1 VDGLGFLTISLYNRR
16 FSLFGDGKFT
26 LENHEERKRLMRIEM
41 AKRIDQ
47 IPPYLFAEI
56 DKKKEEMRQKGIDL
70 IDLGIGDPDLPT
82 PKPIIERLKK
92 AAENPKN
99 HRYPSY
105 QGMIEFRTAV
115 AQWYER
121 RFCTKLNPR
130 TEVLSLIGSKEGIA
144 HIPLAFV
151 NPGDVVLVPSP
162 GYPVYRVSTLFA
174 GGIPYFLPLRKENGF
189 LPNLSEIP
197 EIIAQ
202 KAKLLF
208 INYPNNPTS
217 AIAERPFFEEVVA
230 FARRHQIIVCH
241 DAAYSEIAFDGYQP
255 LSFLEVE
262 GAREVGVEFHS
273 LSKTFN
279 MTGWRI
285 GFAAGHSEI
294 LSGLGRVKTNIDSGL
309 FQAIQEAG
317 TEALYHLDTPLP
329 ESITIYERRRDI
341 MVRGLHDI
349 GLEVDRPK
357 ATFYL
362 WIQIPQGYTSAQ
374 FATFLIERAGIV
386 ATPGNGFGDAGEGYI
401 RMALTVD
408 EKRLNEAIER
418 LRRIKF

>member
-1 VDGLGFLTISLYNRR
+1 
-16 FSLFGDGKFT
+16 
-26 LENHEERKRLMRIEM
+26 MRIEK
-41 AKRIDQ
+41 AKRIEQ

-56 DKKKEEMRQKGIDL
+56 DKKKEEMRQKGMDL

-82 PKPIIERLKK
+82 PRLIIERLKK

-105 QGMIEFRTAV
+105 EGMIEFRTAV
-115 AQWYER
+115 AQWYEK
-121 RFCTKLNPR
+121 RFGVMLDPR
-130 TEVLSLIGSKEGIA
+130 AEVLSLIGSKEGIA

-151 NPGDVVLVPSP
+151 NPGEYVLVPSP
-162 GYPVYRVSTLFA
+162 GYPVYRVSTIFA
-174 GGIPYFLPLRKENGF
+174 GGIPYFLPLLKENGF

-197 EIIAQ
+197 AEIAE

-217 AIAERPFFEEVVA
+217 AIAGKSFFEEVVA
-230 FARRHQIIVCH
+230 FAQRHQIMVCH

-255 LSFLEVE
+255 LSFLQVE
-262 GAREVGVEFHS
+262 GAMEVGIEFHS

-285 GFAAGHSEI
+285 GFAVGHPEI
-294 LSGLGRVKTNIDSGL
+294 ISGLGRVKTNIDSGL

-317 TEALYHLDTPLP
+317 IVALNHFDTPLP
-329 ESITIYERRRDI
+329 QIIETYERRRDV
-341 MVRGLHDI
+341 MVKGLQEI
-349 GLEVDRPK
+349 GLEVNRPK

-362 WIQIPQGYTSAQ
+362 WIHVPREYTSAQ
-374 FATFLIERAGIV
+374 FATLLIEQAGIV

-408 EKRLNEAIER
+408 ETRLKEAIER
-418 LRRIKF
+418 LKKIKF

>member
-1 VDGLGFLTISLYNRR
+1 
-16 FSLFGDGKFT
+16 
-26 LENHEERKRLMRIEM
+26 MRIEM

-82 PKPIIERLKK
+82 PKPIIERLKR

-362 WIQIPQGYTSAQ
+362 WIRVPRGYTSSQ
-374 FATFLIERAGIV
+374 FATLLMEQGGIV
-386 ATPGNGFGDAGEGYI
+386 VTPGNGFGEEGEGYI

>member
-1 VDGLGFLTISLYNRR
+1 
-16 FSLFGDGKFT
+16 
-26 LENHEERKRLMRIEM
+26 MRIEK
-41 AKRIDQ
+41 AKRIEQ

-56 DKKKEEMRQKGIDL
+56 DKKKQEMRQKGIDL

-82 PKPIIERLKK
+82 PKLIIERLKA

-105 QGMIEFRTAV
+105 EGMIEFRTAV

-121 RFCTKLNPR
+121 RFGVKLDPK

-151 NPGDVVLVPSP
+151 NPGDYVLVPTP

-174 GGIPYFLPLRKENGF
+174 GGTPHFLPLRKENSF

-197 EIIAQ
+197 KEVAE
-202 KAKLLF
+202 KARLLF

-217 AIAERPFFEEVVA
+217 AIAERSFFEEVVA
-230 FARRHQIIVCH
+230 FAHKYQIIVCH

-255 LSFLEVE
+255 FSFLEVE
-262 GAREVGVEFHS
+262 GAKEIGIEFHS

-285 GFAAGHSEI
+285 GFAVGHSEI
-294 LSGLGRVKTNIDSGL
+294 VSGLGRIKTNIDSGV

-317 TEALYHLDTPLP
+317 TEALNHLHTPLP
-329 ESITIYERRRDI
+329 GIIQTYERRRDV
-341 MVRGLHDI
+341 MLKGLREI

-362 WIQIPQGYTSAQ
+362 WIQVPRGYTSAQ
-374 FATFLIERAGIV
+374 FATLLIEQAAIV
-386 ATPGNGFGDAGEGYI
+386 ATPGNGFGEEGEGYI

-408 EKRLNEAIER
+408 ERRLKEAIER
-418 LRRIKF
+418 LKRIKF

>member
-1 VDGLGFLTISLYNRR
+1 
-16 FSLFGDGKFT
+16 
-26 LENHEERKRLMRIEM
+26 MQIEK
-41 AKRIDQ
+41 AKRIEQ

-56 DKKKEEMRQKGIDL
+56 DKKKEEMRQKGMDL

-92 AAENPKN
+92 AAEDPRN

-105 QGMIEFRTAV
+105 EGMIEFRTAV
-115 AQWYER
+115 AKWYER
-121 RFCTKLNPR
+121 RFRVKLNPK

-151 NPGDVVLVPSP
+151 NPGDYVLVPSP
-162 GYPVYRVSTLFA
+162 GYPVFRVSTLFA
-174 GGIPYFLPLRKENGF
+174 GGTPYFLPLRKENGF

-197 EIIAQ
+197 KGVAE

-217 AIAERPFFEEVVA
+217 AVAEKPFFEEVVA
-230 FARRHQIIVCH
+230 FAERYQIIVCH

-255 LSFLEVE
+255 LSFFEVN
-262 GAREVGVEFHS
+262 GSKEVGIEFHS

-285 GFAAGHSEI
+285 GFVVGHSEI
-294 LSGLGRVKTNIDSGL
+294 VAGLGRVKTNIDSGL

-317 TEALYHLDTPLP
+317 TEALNHLDTPLP
-329 ESITIYERRRDI
+329 EIIKTYERRRDV
-341 MVRGLHDI
+341 MVEGLQGI
-349 GLEVDRPK
+349 GLEVEKPK

-362 WIQIPQGYTSAQ
+362 WIQVPRGYTSAQ
-374 FATFLIERAGIV
+374 FATLLLEQAGIV
-386 ATPGNGFGDAGEGYI
+386 ATPGNGFGEAGEGYI

-408 EKRLNEAIER
+408 ETRLKEAITR
-418 LRRIKF
+418 LKRIKF

>member
-1 VDGLGFLTISLYNRR
+1 
-16 FSLFGDGKFT
+16 
-26 LENHEERKRLMRIEM
+26 MRIEM

-56 DKKKEEMRQKGIDL
+56 DKKKEEIRKKGIDL

-105 QGMIEFRTAV
+105 EGMIEFRTAV

-121 RFCTKLNPR
+121 RFGINLDPE

-151 NPGDVVLVPSP
+151 DPGDIVLVPSP

-174 GGIPYFLPLRKENGF
+174 GGTPYFLPLRKENRF
-189 LPNLSEIP
+189 LLNVSQIP
-197 EIIAQ
+197 ESVAK

-217 AIAERPFFEEVVA
+217 AVAERSFFEEVVA
-230 FARRHQIIVCH
+230 FARRYQIIVCH
-241 DAAYSEIAFDGYQP
+241 DAAYSEVAFDGYHP
-255 LSFLEVE
+255 LSFLQVE

-285 GFAAGHSEI
+285 GFAAGHPEI
-294 LSGLGRVKTNIDSGL
+294 LAGLGRVKTNIDSGL

-317 TEALYHLDTPLP
+317 TEALNHFDTPLP
-329 ESITIYERRRDI
+329 EIIDIYERRRDV
-341 MVRGLHDI
+341 MVKGLREL

-362 WIQIPQGYTSAQ
+362 WIQVPKGYTSAQ
-374 FATFLIERAGIV
+374 FATVLLEQAGIV
-386 ATPGNGFGDAGEGYI
+386 ATPGNGFGDDGEGFI

-408 EKRLNEAIER
+408 EKRLDEAIKR
-418 LRRIKF
+418 LRGIRF

>member
-1 VDGLGFLTISLYNRR
+1 VSVVQ
-16 FSLFGDGKFT
+16 GKFR
-26 LENHEERKRLMRIEM
+26 RKRENPMKIET

-56 DKKKEEMRQKGIDL
+56 DKKKEEMRKKGIDL
-70 IDLGIGDPDLPT
+70 IDVGIGDPDLPT
-82 PKPIIERLKK
+82 PAPIIERLKK
-92 AAENPKN
+92 SSEDPKN

-105 QGMIEFRTAV
+105 EGMIEFRKAA
-115 AQWYER
+115 AQWFEK
-121 RFCTKLNPR
+121 RFGVTFNPQ
-130 TEVLSLIGSKEGIA
+130 TEVLALIGSKEGIA

-151 NPGDVVLVPSP
+151 NPGDYVLVPSP
-162 GYPVYRVSTLFA
+162 GYPVYRVATLFA

-197 EIIAQ
+197 ESIAK

-217 AIAERPFFEEVVA
+217 AIAEKPFFEEVLS
-230 FARRHQIIVCH
+230 FARRYQIIVCH
-241 DAAYSEIAFDGYQP
+241 DAAYSEVAFDGYRP
-255 LSFLEVE
+255 LSFFEVE
-262 GAREVGVEFHS
+262 GAKEIGIEFHS

-285 GFAAGHSEI
+285 GFAVGCPEI
-294 LSGLGRVKTNIDSGL
+294 ISVLGRVKTNIDSGI

-317 TEALYHLDTPLP
+317 TAALNHFDTPLP
-329 ESITIYERRRDI
+329 EIIEVYERRRDVMI
-341 MVRGLHDI
+341 KGLREI
-349 GLEVDRPK
+349 GLEVDPPR

-362 WIQIPQGYTSAQ
+362 WIRVPTGYTSAK
-374 FATFLIERAGIV
+374 FAALLLEQGGIV
-386 ATPGNGFGDAGEGYI
+386 ATPGNGFGDEGEGYI

-408 EKRLNEAIER
+408 EKRCKEAIER
-418 LRRIKF
+418 LKRIKF

>member
-1 VDGLGFLTISLYNRR
+1 
-16 FSLFGDGKFT
+16 
-26 LENHEERKRLMRIEM
+26 M

-56 DKKKEEMRQKGIDL
+56 DKKKEEMRKKGIDL

-92 AAENPKN
+92 AAEDPKN

-105 QGMIEFRTAV
+105 EGMIEFRTAV

-121 RFCTKLNPR
+121 RFGIRLDPE

-144 HIPLAFV
+144 HIPLSFV
-151 NPGDVVLVPSP
+151 DPGDIVLVPSP

-174 GGIPYFLPLRKENGF
+174 GGTPYFLPLRKENGF
-189 LPNLSEIP
+189 LPNVSQIP
-197 EIIAQ
+197 ESVAK

-217 AIAERPFFEEVVA
+217 AVAEKSFFEEVVD
-230 FARRHQIIVCH
+230 FARRYRIIVCH
-241 DAAYSEIAFDGYQP
+241 DAAYSEVAFDGYHP
-255 LSFLEVE
+255 LSFLQVE
-262 GAREVGVEFHS
+262 GAKEVGVEFHS

-285 GFAAGHSEI
+285 GFAVGHSEI
-294 LSGLGRVKTNIDSGL
+294 LAGLGRVKTNIDSGL

-317 TEALYHLDTPLP
+317 TEALNHFDTPLP
-329 ESITIYERRRDI
+329 EIINIYERRRDR
-341 MVRGLHDI
+341 MVKGLREL
-349 GLEVDRPK
+349 GLELDQPK

-362 WIQIPQGYTSAQ
+362 WIQVPKGYTSGQ
-374 FATFLIERAGIV
+374 FATVLLEQAGIV
-386 ATPGNGFGDAGEGYI
+386 ATPGNGFGEDGEGFI

-408 EKRLNEAIER
+408 EKRLNEALER
-418 LRRIKF
+418 LRGIRF

>member
-1 VDGLGFLTISLYNRR
+1 
-16 FSLFGDGKFT
+16 
-26 LENHEERKRLMRIEM
+26 MQIEK

-56 DKKKEEMRQKGIDL
+56 DKKKEEMRQKGMDL

-92 AAENPKN
+92 AAEDPRN

-105 QGMIEFRTAV
+105 EGMIEFRTAV
-115 AQWYER
+115 AKWYER
-121 RFCTKLNPR
+121 RFGITLNPK

-151 NPGDVVLVPSP
+151 NPGDYVLVPSP
-162 GYPVYRVSTLFA
+162 GYPVFRVSTLFA
-174 GGIPYFLPLRKENGF
+174 GGTPYFLPLRKETRF

-197 EIIAQ
+197 RGVAE

-217 AIAERPFFEEVVA
+217 AIAEKSFFEEVVA
-230 FARRHQIIVCH
+230 FAERYQIIVCH

-255 LSFLEVE
+255 LSFL
-262 GAREVGVEFHS
+262 GANGGKEVGIEFHS

-285 GFAAGHSEI
+285 GFVVGHSEI
-294 LSGLGRVKTNIDSGL
+294 IAGLGRVKTNIDSGL

-317 TEALYHLDTPLP
+317 TEALNHFDTPLP
-329 ESITIYERRRDI
+329 EIIEIYERRRNV
-341 MVRGLHDI
+341 MVEGLQGI
-349 GLEVDRPK
+349 GLEVEKPK
-357 ATFYL
+357 ATFYF
-362 WIQIPQGYTSAQ
+362 WIQVPKGYTSAQ
-374 FATFLIERAGIV
+374 FATLLLEQAGIV
-386 ATPGNGFGDAGEGYI
+386 GTPGNGFGEAGEGYI

-408 EKRLNEAIER
+408 EKRLKEAIER
-418 LRRIKF
+418 LKRIKF

>member
-1 VDGLGFLTISLYNRR
+1 
-16 FSLFGDGKFT
+16 
-26 LENHEERKRLMRIEM
+26 MRIEK
-41 AKRIDQ
+41 AKRIEQ

-56 DKKKEEMRQKGIDL
+56 DKKKEEMRQKGMDL

-82 PKPIIERLKK
+82 PRLIVERLKT

-105 QGMIEFRTAV
+105 EGMIGFRRAV

-121 RFCTKLNPR
+121 RFNVKLDPG

-151 NPGDVVLVPSP
+151 NPGDYVLVPSP

-189 LPNLSEIP
+189 LPKLSEIP
-197 EIIAQ
+197 KEIAE
-202 KAKLLF
+202 KAKILF

-217 AIAERPFFEEVVA
+217 ATAERPFFEEVVA
-230 FARRHQIIVCH
+230 FARRYQIIVCH
-241 DAAYSEIAFDGYQP
+241 DAAYSEVAFDGYRP

-262 GAREVGVEFHS
+262 GTKEVGIEFHS

-285 GFAAGHSEI
+285 GFAVGRSEI
-294 LSGLGRVKTNIDSGL
+294 ISGLGRVKTNIDSGL

-317 TEALYHLDTPLP
+317 MEALNHFDTPLP
-329 ESITIYERRRDI
+329 EIIKIYEKRRDV
-341 MVRGLHDI
+341 MVKGLREI
-349 GLEVDRPK
+349 GLDVEWPK

-362 WIQIPQGYTSAQ
+362 WIHVPRGYTSTQ
-374 FATFLIERAGIV
+374 FAALLLEQGGIV
-386 ATPGNGFGDAGEGYI
+386 VTPGNGFGDAGEGYI
-401 RMALTVD
+401 RMALTIA
-408 EKRLNEAIER
+408 ETKLKEAIER
-418 LRRIKF
+418 LKRIKF